1 MLPRVNPT
9 QTKAWKA
16 LEAHAAATADR
27 HLRDLFA
34 ADSARFDR
42 MHVRLDDLL
51 LFDYAKHRVD
61 ETTLDLLAQLF
72 EECGVAEGYRAQLS
86 GAAINETE
94 GRAVLHTALRSTS
107 TEALLV
113 DGQDVRPLIARER
126 ERMLAFAEAVRR
138 GDVRSASGEKFKHV
152 VNIGIG
158 GSDLGPR
165 MAVEALKPFAHRGI
179 QLHFVANVDG
189 ADLHETLQ
197 LLDPARTL
205 FLVASKTFTTQE
217 TMANAE
223 AARTWLVQ
231 HLGDPAVVADHFAAL
246 STNLTKVEAFGIN
259 PERTFGFWDWV
270 GGRYSVWSSI
280 GLPLAI
286 ALGADGFRQF
296 LAGAERIDRHAG
308 EAPFRQNIPWLMA
321 ALGIWYRN
329 FLGAAT
335 HAVLPY
341 DQYLHRFAAF
351 LQQMD
356 MESNGKYLDRSGRR
370 VTYATGPVVWGEPG
384 TNGQHA
390 FYQLIHQGTE
400 LIPSDFIASVVPQ
413 HPLHAHHAKLLSN
426 FLAQTEALMMGR
438 PEANSPFR
446 VFEGNR
452 PTSTM
457 LFDAMTPEAL
467 GALIA
472 LYEHKVFAQGVVW
485 NVFSYDQ
492 WGVELGKEMANVV
505 LPELEGDGPVGAHD
519 VSTTALIHHVRTLS
533 SKALSS

>member
-1 MLPRVNPT
+1 
-9 QTKAWKA
+9 
-16 LEAHAAATADR
+16 
-27 HLRDLFA
+27 
-34 ADSARFDR
+34 
-42 MHVRLDDLL
+42 
-51 LFDYAKHRVD
+51 
-61 ETTLDLLAQLF
+61 
-72 EECGVAEGYRAQLS
+72 
-86 GAAINETE
+86 
-94 GRAVLHTALRSTS
+94 
-107 TEALLV
+107 
-113 DGQDVRPLIARER
+113 
-126 ERMLAFAEAVRR
+126 
-138 GDVRSASGEKFKHV
+138 
-152 VNIGIG
+152 
-158 GSDLGPR
+158 
-165 MAVEALKPFAHRGI
+165 
-179 QLHFVANVDG
+179 
-189 ADLHETLQ
+189 
-197 LLDPARTL
+197 
-205 FLVASKTFTTQE
+205 
-217 TMANAE
+217 
-223 AARTWLVQ
+223 
-231 HLGDPAVVADHFAAL
+231 VADHFAAL
-246 STNLTKVEAFGIN
+246 STNLAKVEAFGIN

-296 LAGAERIDRHAG
+296 LAGAERIDRHAA

-467 GALIA
+467 GGRGTRQRNGECGPAGTRRRRTRWRPRRLNDRADPSRADLVEQGTEQLSLFVGHALGQ
-472 LYEHKVFAQGVVW
+472 LL
-485 NVFSYDQ
+485 
-492 WGVELGKEMANVV
+492 LGDLV
-505 LPELEGDGPVGAHD
+505 DGAYLTQKFQTP
-519 VSTTALIHHVRTLS
+519 
-533 SKALSS
+533 